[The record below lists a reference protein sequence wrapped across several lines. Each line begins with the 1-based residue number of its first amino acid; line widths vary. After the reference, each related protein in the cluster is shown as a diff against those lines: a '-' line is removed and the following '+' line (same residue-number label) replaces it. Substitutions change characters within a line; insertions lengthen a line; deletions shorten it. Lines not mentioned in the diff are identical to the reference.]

1 MASDLQFE
9 GNGRPAAA
17 TEVTEMTHATIDMA
31 AARRYMDFEIREVN
45 GWYVGVPLRPQVW
58 TVLEAENRSVLEY
71 KIRRWWV
78 GLH

>member
-1 MASDLQFE
+1 
-9 GNGRPAAA
+9 
-17 TEVTEMTHATIDMA
+17 MTQQTIDTGMQL
-31 AARRYMDFEIREVN
+31 YMDFAIREVN
-45 GWYVGVPLRPQVW
+45 GWYVGVPLREHVW